1 MDDYHWVIVPQ
12 GHEDIVLVHK
22 ASCPIVRINQQATFQ
37 DEPESTQAYV
47 AKVGSSFHDYCKT
60 TYQV

>member
-1 MDDYHWVIVPQ
+1 MQLFIN
-12 GHEDIVLVHK
+12 GTKTDITLIHK
-22 ASCPIVRINQQATFQ
+22 ASCPIVRINQHETFSQ
-37 DEPESTQAYV
+37 EPESTQAYV